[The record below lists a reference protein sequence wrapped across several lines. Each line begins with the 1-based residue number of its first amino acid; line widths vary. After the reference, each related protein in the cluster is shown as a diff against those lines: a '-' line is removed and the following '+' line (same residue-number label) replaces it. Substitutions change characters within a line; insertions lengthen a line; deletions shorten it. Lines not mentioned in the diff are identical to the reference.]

1 MFHSQTMQ
9 IKQMNI
15 KYPSSLLTVL
25 LFCATTYP
33 QPPGTAWKKIY
44 RATATKIND
53 LVHTKL
59 EVKFDYSKSW
69 MYGKEWVT
77 LHPHFYPTDSLNLDA
92 KGMTIN
98 EISVIKSGRNFPLKY
113 VYDSLNLRISLD
125 KTYKANENYT
135 IYIDYIS
142 RPDELPNASVG
153 VAKGLYFINAKGEDK
168 NKPIQIWT
176 QGETILNS
184 AWFPTIDKLNQKT
197 TEEISMTVPAKYV
210 TMSNGLLVNK
220 KANGDG
226 TRTDTWKTD
235 KPNAPYL
242 FFMGV
247 GDYAIVKDKYKNKEV
262 SYYVQKENA
271 LVAKRI
277 FGLTPEMMALFSKLT
292 GVDYPWEKYVQIIC
306 KDHFGGSMENTS
318 ATVHGDWIEQDA
330 RQLVDN
336 NLGEQTI
343 AHELFHQWFGDYVT
357 CESWSNLTLNESFAR
372 YGEALWMEY
381 KYGKNAGD
389 ETTSSWLRN
398 YLTYPQNDS
407 IQLVHF
413 YYPREENVFDNV
425 SYDKGACILHML
437 RNYVGDSAFF
447 KSLHLYLTQH
457 KYSNAEAQ
465 DLRLA
470 FEEVTG
476 RDLNWFFNQWYY
488 GSGQPKLDIDY
499 EYNASAKT
507 AKVFMKQVQTGT
519 VFRLPVAIDVYEGGH
534 KKRYNVWMTNQ
545 ADTFSFAVNSKPDL
559 INVDGD
565 KTLLCEKIDHKTL
578 NEFIYQYKNAGL
590 NTDRSEAIDFASRYQ
605 TDARVLD
612 FLKIALNDQSDW
624 LRSFTLSKLNIE
636 NDTVKSAVEMIIEN
650 LATAD
655 SKPTVR
661 AEAVRVLGNYKKNEY
676 KSLFM
681 KAVNDSSY
689 TIAGNAL
696 EALSKIDSAAA
707 ETEAKKLSAQPAKG
721 KLKEVLNNYI
731 DESKF
736 DSIATVFDKLDGSLK
751 ANMLSFFS
759 NFLSRVKNA
768 DNLEKGVD
776 MIVKFRESI
785 PQEFRSDIDPM
796 FNDTLKGIAEKKQAA
811 GLKEQSNYIKSKL
824 PADKPKQ

>member
-1 MFHSQTMQ
+1 M
-9 IKQMNI
+9 KI
-15 KYPSSLLTVL
+15 KYFSSLLTVL
-25 LFCATTYP
+25 LFCATMYSQLTD
-33 QPPGTAWKKIY
+33 TAWKKIY
-44 RATATKIND
+44 RAAPTKIND

-59 EVKFDYSKSW
+59 DVKFDYNKSW

-98 EISVIKSGRNFPLKY
+98 EISVIKSGKKYPLKY
-113 VYDSLNLRISLD
+113 VYDSLNLRITLD

-135 IYIDYIS
+135 IYIDYVS
-142 RPDELPNASVG
+142 RPDELPYASVG
-153 VAKGLYFINAKGEDK
+153 APKGLYFINPKGEDK
-168 NKPIQIWT
+168 NKAIQIWT
-176 QGETILNS
+176 QGYPDFTS
-184 AWFPTIDKLNQKT
+184 AWLPTIDKPNQKT
-197 TEEISMTVPAKYV
+197 TEEIRMTVPAKYV

-220 KANGDG
+220 KTNGDG

-247 GDYAIVKDKYKNKEV
+247 GEYAIVKDNYKNKEV
-262 SYYVQKENA
+262 SYYVEKENTSLA
-271 LVAKRI
+271 RKN

-292 GVDYPWEKYVQIIC
+292 GVDYPWEKYVQIIG

-318 ATVHGDWIEQDA
+318 ATLHPENIEQDA
-330 RQLVDN
+330 RQLVDYN
-336 NLGEQTI
+336 GYDQWIT
-343 AHELFHQWFGDYVT
+343 HELFHQWFGDYVT
-357 CESWSNLTLNESFAR
+357 CESWSNLTLNESFAN
-372 YGEALWMEY
+372 YGSVLWMEY
-381 KYGKNAGD
+381 KYGKD
-389 ETTSSWLRN
+389 EADEVIFGYLKT
-398 YLTYPQNDS
+398 YLTNPQNEG
-407 IQLVHF
+407 INLVHF
-413 YYPREENVFDNV
+413 YYANEGNLIDNV
-425 SYDKGACILHML
+425 NYDKGACILHML

-447 KSLHLYLTQH
+447 KSLNLYLTKH

-476 RDLNWFFNQWYY
+476 KDLNWFFNQWYY
-488 GSGQPKLDIDY
+488 GSGHPKLDIS
-499 EYNASAKT
+499 YNYSASTKI
-507 AKVFMKQVQTGT
+507 AKVFMKQVQTGN
-519 VFRLPVAIDVYEGGH
+519 VFKLPVAIDVYEGGN
-534 KKRYNVWMTNQ
+534 KKRYQVWMTNQ

-565 KTLLCEKIDHKTL
+565 KILLCEKTDHKTL

-590 NTDRSEAIDFASRYQ
+590 NTDRREAIDFASKYQ
-605 TDARVLD
+605 TDARPLD
-612 FLKIALNDQSDW
+612 FLKIALNDKSDW
-624 LRSFTLSKLNIE
+624 LRSFTLSKLNID
-636 NDTVKSAVEMIIEN
+636 NDTVKTAVEMITKN

-655 SKPTVR
+655 SKPIVR
-661 AEAVRVLGNYKKNEY
+661 AEAIRVLGNYKKNEY
-676 KSLFM
+676 RPLFM

-689 TIAGNAL
+689 TVAGNAL

-707 ETEAKKLSAQPAKG
+707 EAEAKKLSVVPARG

-736 DSIATVFDKLDGSLK
+736 DSVATVFDKLDGSLK

-776 MIVKFRESI
+776 MIVKFRESV
-785 PQEFRSDIDPM
+785 PQEYRKDTDPI

-824 PADKPKQ
+824 PADKLKQ

>member
-1 MFHSQTMQ
+1 
-9 IKQMNI
+9 MNI
-15 KYPSSLLTVL
+15 KYFSSLLTVL
-25 LFCATTYP
+25 LFCATTYS
-33 QPPGTAWKKIY
+33 QPTDTAWKKIY
-44 RATATKIND
+44 RAAPSKIND

-59 EVKFDYSKSW
+59 DVKFDYNKSW

-98 EISVIKSGRNFPLKY
+98 EISVIKSGKKYPLKY

-142 RPDELPNASVG
+142 RPNELPNASVG
-153 VAKGLYFINAKGEDK
+153 VPKGLYFINPKGEDK
-168 NKPIQIWT
+168 NKSIQIWT
-176 QGETILNS
+176 QGTTEFNS
-184 AWFPTIDKLNQKT
+184 VWFPTIDKPNQKT
-197 TEEISMTVPAKYV
+197 TQEISITVPAKYV
-210 TMSNGLLVNK
+210 TMSNGILVNK
-220 KANGDG
+220 KTNGGG

-262 SYYVQKENA
+262 SYYVEKENA
-271 LVAKRI
+271 SMARKN
-277 FGLTPEMMALFSKLT
+277 FGLTPEMMMLFSKLT

-306 KDHFGGSMENTS
+306 KDHFFGSMENTS
-318 ATVHGDWIEQDA
+318 ATVHPDNIEQDA
-330 RQLVDN
+330 RQLVDYN
-336 NLGEQTI
+336 GYDQWI

-357 CESWSNLTLNESFAR
+357 CESWSNLTLNESFAN
-372 YGEALWMEY
+372 YGSALWMEY
-381 KYGKNAGD
+381 KYGKDEGD
-389 ETTSSWLRN
+389 ASIFGLLNT
-398 YLTYPQNDS
+398 YLSNPQNES

-413 YYPREENVFDNV
+413 YYANEGNVFDNV

-447 KSLHLYLTQH
+447 KSLHLYLTKH

-476 RDLNWFFNQWYY
+476 KDLNWFFNQWYY
-488 GSGQPKLDIDY
+488 GSGHPKLDIDY

-507 AKVFMKQVQTGT
+507 ANVFMKQVQPGN
-519 VFRLPVAIDVYEGGH
+519 VFRLPVAIDVYEGGN
-534 KKRYNVWMTNQ
+534 KKRYQVWMTNQ

-565 KTLLCEKIDHKTL
+565 KILLCEKTDHKTL

-590 NTDRSEAIDFASRYQ
+590 NTDRREAIDFASKSQ
-605 TDARVLD
+605 TDAIALD
-612 FLKIALNDQSDW
+612 FLKTALNDKSDW
-624 LRSFTLSKLNIE
+624 LRSFTLSKLNID
-636 NDTVKSAVEMIIEN
+636 NDTVKAAVERIVKNI
-650 LATAD
+650 ATTD
-655 SKPTVR
+655 SKPATR
-661 AEAVRVLGNYKKNEY
+661 GEAIRVLGNYKKNEY
-676 KSLFM
+676 RPLFM

-707 ETEAKKLSAQPAKG
+707 EDEAKKLSAQPARG

-731 DESKF
+731 NESKF
-736 DSIATVFDKLDGSLK
+736 DSVASVFDKLPIDGGPK
-751 ANMLSFFS
+751 FNMLSFFS
-759 NFLSRVKNA
+759 NFLSRVKNTA
-768 DNLEKGVD
+768 NLKKGVD
-776 MIVKFRESI
+776 MIVKFRESV
-785 PQEFRSDIDPM
+785 PQEYRKDTDSI
-796 FNDTLKGIAEKKQAA
+796 FNDLLKVIAEKKQAA
-811 GLKEQSNYIKSKL
+811 GLKEQSDFIQSKL
-824 PADKPKQ
+824 PADKLKQ